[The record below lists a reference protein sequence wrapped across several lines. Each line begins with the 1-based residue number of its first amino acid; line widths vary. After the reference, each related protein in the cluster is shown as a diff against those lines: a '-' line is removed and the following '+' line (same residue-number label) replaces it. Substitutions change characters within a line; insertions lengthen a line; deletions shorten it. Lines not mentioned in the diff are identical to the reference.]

1 MSQNYHQP
9 LGSTRGQRNLQPHR
23 GSLVLTLGILG
34 IVFNVCGIPGIL
46 AWIFGSSDLKQ
57 IKAGT
62 MDPEGEGL
70 TKAGYICGII
80 GTCIQIVALIG
91 AMLYVVF
98 IILLVV
104 FAAAAGGNM

>member
-9 LGSTRGQRNLQPHR
+9 LGSTHGQRNLQPHR

-34 IVFNVCGIPGIL
+34 PVFNACGIPGVL
-46 AWIFGSSDLKQ
+46 AWIFGASDWKQ
-57 IKAGT
+57 MKAGT
-62 MDPEGEGL
+62 MDREGEGL

-91 AMLYVVF
+91 AILGFLMV
-98 IILLVV
+98 ILLVG
-104 FAAAAGGNM
+104 AAAAGG

>member
-1 MSQNYHQP
+1 MSQFNTP
-9 LGSTRGQRNLQPHR
+9 SGGTPGQRNLQPHR
-23 GSLVLTLGILG
+23 GPLVLILGILG
-34 IVFNVCGIPGIL
+34 LVFNVCCIPGIL
-46 AWIFGSSDLKQ
+46 AWIFGASDLKQ
-57 IKAGT
+57 MKAGT

-91 AMLYVVF
+91 AMLSVVF